1 MIKSHVCMK
10 EQKCGLQIIS
20 SLVMVIVKS
29 MDRDEGSTRGNQF
42 EMHELPRGRELARE
56 ILNSQ

>member
-1 MIKSHVCMK
+1 MK

-29 MDRDEGSTRGNQF
+29 MDGDEGSTRGNQF